1 MSVRGSQR
9 SGNILDDGLPP
20 EDCHVVLRLGIAL
33 FFFFRDICILDD
45 GLPPEVC
52 LHRNTVRTFSSSRA
66 RALSLSRALSLF
78 LAHTRTRA
86 HTHRLTHAHTH
97 TLFFLQPV
105 PVSLLGALF
114 VGKDAYALTTGLVF
128 PRSL

>member
-1 MSVRGSQR
+1 M
-9 SGNILDDGLPP
+9 LYF
-20 EDCHVVLRLGIAL
+20 VLVSLF

-114 VGKDAYALTTGLVF
+114 VGKDAYALTTGLVL